1 MASTQYH
8 IRNPEGA
15 YFLTMTVVDWV
26 DVFTRPAYRSIMVD
40 SLRYC
45 QQAKGLRLYAWCLMS
60 NHLHIIAAADDGLNL
75 SDILRDM
82 KKFTSKRIVKEIQE
96 EPESRREWM
105 LQRFAYAGKF
115 EANVKEYKFW
125 QDGNQAKECISPAFT
140 LGKLDRAAFR
150 YIHQN
155 PVRNQIVE
163 EAEHYLFSSARNYAG
178 LKGLLDVILL

>member
-1 MASTQYH
+1 MASSQYH

-15 YFLTMTVVDWV
+15 YFLTMTVIDWV
-26 DVFTRPAYRSIMVD
+26 DVFTRPAYRHIIVD

-45 QQAKGLRLYAWCLMS
+45 QQAKGLRLYTWCLMS

-75 SDILRDM
+75 SDILRDV
-82 KKFTSKRIVKEIQE
+82 KKFTSKRIIKEIQE

-105 LQRFAYAGKF
+105 LHRFAYAGKF

-140 LGKLDRAAFR
+140 FEKLN